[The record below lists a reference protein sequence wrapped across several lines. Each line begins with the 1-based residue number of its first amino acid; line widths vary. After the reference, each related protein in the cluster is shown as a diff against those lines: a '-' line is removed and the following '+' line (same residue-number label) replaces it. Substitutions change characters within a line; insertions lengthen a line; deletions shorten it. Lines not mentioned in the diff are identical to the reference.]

1 MVVIFAFSFFYSFYY
16 YVVFVLISFSELLL
30 EKNGKPYKEGTI
42 IKNEKYA
49 MTLEIIRD
57 YPESFYNGK
66 LAKKISQDIT
76 KHIPDEQ
83 RKGQVTEQDLRKY
96 KTVIRQPL
104 KSNLAGM
111 KMLLTPPPTSGAVLG
126 LVLNIL
132 KGMYLVPFSVII
144 IIYLP

>member
-1 MVVIFAFSFFYSFYY
+1 MVVIFAFSFSYFFYY
-16 YVVFVLISFSELLL
+16 YAVFVSFSELLL
-30 EKNGKPYKEGTI
+30 DTNGEPYRQGTI

-57 YPESFYNGK
+57 DPESFYNGP

-76 KHIPDEQ
+76 KRIPDKK
-83 RKGQVTEQDLRKY
+83 RKGQVTEQDLRDY
-96 KTVIRQPL
+96 RTVIRRPL
-104 KSNLAGM
+104 ESKLAGM

-132 KGMYLVPFSVII
+132 KGR
-144 IIYLP
+144 

>member
-1 MVVIFAFSFFYSFYY
+1 MVVIFAFSFSYFFYY
-16 YVVFVLISFSELLL
+16 YAVFVSFSELLL
-30 EKNGKPYKEGTI
+30 DTNGEPYRQGTI

-57 YPESFYNGK
+57 DPESFYNGP

-76 KHIPDEQ
+76 KRIPDKK
-83 RKGQVTEQDLRKY
+83 RKGQVTEQDLRNY
-96 KTVIRQPL
+96 RTVIRRPL
-104 KSNLAGM
+104 ESKLAGM

-132 KGMYLVPFSVII
+132 KGR
-144 IIYLP
+144 